1 MTINLGLALEVGS
14 KGNFLVLNEAVPALK
29 ELGNALGAYFMRW
42 DARNFGFDT
51 YEKYTPSEKAYYEEH
66 GQNIVNL
73 MRKDRGLKAKTIT
86 RNRYNSEWICENQLM
101 PLLEDSFKRGH
112 RSVLNLWLISRNQMG
127 SALS

>member
-51 YEKYTPSEKAYYEEH
+51 YEKYAPSEKAYYEEH

-73 MRKDRGLKAKTIT
+73 MRKDRCLKAKTIT

>member
-51 YEKYTPSEKAYYEEH
+51 YEKYAPSEKAYYEEH

>member
-29 ELGNALGAYFMRW
+29 ELGDTLGAYFMRW
-42 DARNFGFDT
+42 DARNFGYDT
-51 YEKYTPSEKAYYEEH
+51 HEKYAPSEKAYYEEH

-73 MRKDRGLKAKTIT
+73 MREDRGLKAKTIT